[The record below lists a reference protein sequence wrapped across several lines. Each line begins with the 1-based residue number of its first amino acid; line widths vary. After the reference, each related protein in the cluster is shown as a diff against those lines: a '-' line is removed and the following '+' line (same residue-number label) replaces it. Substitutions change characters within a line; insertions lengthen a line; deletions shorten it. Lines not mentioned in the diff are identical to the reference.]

1 MNSKDINEIINY
13 THYQPYYIK
22 IFLNKLFKD
31 NKLLKPNEDIAQET
45 YVTNALDGIF
55 PNYFEGLNA
64 EDQNIIKDIHKSKFK
79 VKPEF
84 KTNLYELVQYG
95 YLKHEKKKYHISNWF
110 FDQWLRGAEFELP
123 SIENKTNDSNKK
135 SIKDLITGVLQ
146 KALKEAVVKIILI
159 IILVLLALIFGL
171 KIRIEDILAIFDLDK
186 YFE

>member
-1 MNSKDINEIINY
+1 MFKHIQN
-13 THYQPYYIK
+13 
-22 IFLNKLFKD
+22 LF
-31 NKLLKPNEDIAQET
+31 
-45 YVTNALDGIF
+45 
-55 PNYFEGLNA
+55 
-64 EDQNIIKDIHKSKFK
+64 KDIHKSKFK